1 MERTHPPPPR
11 NRCKMTYPLASY
23 VCKFLSPNKMME
35 TKFSAFFRK
44 MYKCRK
50 IIRYDQK
57 RGNKIDSAGRF
68 KAKELVRKRPGKMF
82 NKRNC

>member
-1 MERTHPPPPR
+1 
-11 NRCKMTYPLASY
+11 
-23 VCKFLSPNKMME
+23 MME

-57 RGNKIDSAGRF
+57 RGRF
-68 KAKELVRKRPGKMF
+68 KAKELLRERPEKMF

>member
-1 MERTHPPPPR
+1 
-11 NRCKMTYPLASY
+11 MTYPLASY

-57 RGNKIDSAGRF
+57 RGRF
-68 KAKELVRKRPGKMF
+68 KAKELLRERPEKMF